1 LKADGIGRA
10 LFQAGESRRTIMA
23 KGQTRST
30 KEVRKPKSV
39 KVKVAAT
46 SNIDPVKGIANP
58 IKLPNKK

>member
-1 LKADGIGRA
+1 
-10 LFQAGESRRTIMA
+10 MA

-30 KEVRKPKSV
+30 KEVRKPKSA

-46 SNIDPVKGIANP
+46 SNSDPVKGIANP